1 VAEGTIRTF
10 LRASENS
17 EIATNC
23 ALTKAV
29 IMLKKVYDHP
39 LCFILIGKAQNFLTG
54 PRMMEEVLAHCNI
67 PPDECIVYYSPAL
80 HPW

>member
-1 VAEGTIRTF
+1 MPGQKNMVLAPSDFLFPYLKNTSVDGFSTDDELKYATKEWLKEQSELF

-39 LCFILIGKAQNFLTG
+39 LCFI
-54 PRMMEEVLAHCNI
+54 
-67 PPDECIVYYSPAL
+67 
-80 HPW
+80 